1 MPESDI
7 MASRD
12 PSSFIKAAEIWLPD
26 GDVLKSGGGN
36 YGALDAFAKTSAQT
50 VFAHGEGLPGKA
62 WAEGRPVVLKEFDGS
77 YFLRAQAATEAGLT
91 CAVAIPVFS
100 ETTLKAVAV
109 VFCGDAD
116 EQLGAI
122 ELWAEAGDRLRL
134 DAGYY
139 GAAQAFEEVS
149 QTVAFAPGQGLP
161 GGVWSAEMPVL
172 MRAIG
177 SHHGFVR
184 GQSASEAGLKTGLGI
199 PVPSPDDRTWIV
211 TLLSGSQTPLARRF
225 EIWDARPERVGPRRA
240 AMLIDGI
247 CEREGPLWPKQNPPV
262 DIVTVGAWQ
271 GPVGQVLGSGLPPIV
286 GNGTG
291 LPAGYRSM
299 VALPVYRGED
309 LAFITAWYL

>member
-1 MPESDI
+1 MPESDTVTSEH
-7 MASRD
+7 ASC
-12 PSSFIKAAEIWLPD
+12 FIRAAELWLPE
-26 GDVLKSGGGN
+26 GDRLTSGGGD
-36 YGALDAFAKTSAQT
+36 YGALDAFAETSAQT
-50 VFAHGEGLPGKA
+50 VFAHGDGLPGKA
-62 WAEGRPVVLKEFDGS
+62 WAEGRPVVLKAFDGS
-77 YFLRAQAATEAGLT
+77 YFLRKQAAAEAGLT
-91 CAVAIPVFS
+91 CAVAIPVFC
-100 ETTLKAVAV
+100 EATLKAVLV

-116 EQLGAI
+116 EQVGAI
-122 ELWAEAGDRLRL
+122 ELWAEAGNRLHW

-139 GAAQAFEEVS
+139 GAAQDFEDASKSV
-149 QTVAFAPGQGLP
+149 TFGPGEGLP
-161 GGVWSAEMPVL
+161 GGVWSADMPVL
-172 MRAIG
+172 MRTIG

-184 GQSASEAGLKTGLGI
+184 GQSASAAGLKTGLGI
-199 PVPSPDDRTWIV
+199 PVPSPDDRAWIV

-240 AMLIDGI
+240 AMRIDGI
-247 CEREGPLWPKQNPPV
+247 CEREGPLWPQQNPPV

-271 GPVGQVLGSGLPPIV
+271 GPVGQVLGSGLPHIV

>member
-1 MPESDI
+1 MPLGDI
-7 MASRD
+7 VTSEVAYA
-12 PSSFIKAAEIWLPD
+12 FIKAAEIWLPD
-26 GDVLKSGGGN
+26 GDVLKSGGGD
-36 YGALDAFAKTSAQT
+36 YRALDAFAETSAQT

-62 WAEGRPVVLKEFDGS
+62 WAEGRPVVLKQFDGS
-77 YFLRAQAATEAGLT
+77 YFLRKQAAAEAGLT
-91 CAVAIPVFS
+91 CAVAIPVFC
-100 ETTLKAVAV
+100 EATLKAVVV

-116 EQLGAI
+116 VQLGAI

-139 GAAQAFEEVS
+139 GAAKALEEAS
-149 QTVAFAPGQGLP
+149 KDIAFAHGEGLP
-161 GGVWSAEMPVL
+161 GGVWSADMPIL
-172 MRAIG
+172 MRQIG
-177 SHHGFVR
+177 SRHGFVR
-184 GQSASEAGLKTGLGI
+184 GASATAAGLTHGLGI
-199 PVPSPDDRTWIV
+199 PVPTPDGCTRVV

-240 AMLIDGI
+240 AMRLDGI
-247 CEREGPLWPKQNPPV
+247 CVREGPLWPKQNPPV

-271 GPVGQVLGSGLPPIV
+271 GPVGQVLGSGLPHIV

-299 VALPVYRGED
+299 VALPIYRGED